1 MPAADSNADAEL
13 AAQLASTLQSCF
25 HLQVQAQQL
34 RQEVQRLQPLQEPLP
49 LLALKDL
56 VLEDDDVSST
66 VAMDDAGAA
75 DAGAGAAD
83 AGAAD
88 VGALQPGG
96 SGGSG
101 GSGSLADHCSPAEV
115 ALMKDLLTLAC
126 DKLREHGFLSEIA
139 SLRSTEMAWRPFVLN
154 CVLVLSTIC

>member
-1 MPAADSNADAEL
+1 M
-13 AAQLASTLQSCF
+13 
-25 HLQVQAQQL
+25 
-34 RQEVQRLQPLQEPLP
+34 
-49 LLALKDL
+49 LALKDL
-56 VLEDDDVSST
+56 VLEDDDVCST
-66 VAMDDAGAA
+66 FAMDDAGAA

-83 AGAAD
+83 SGAADAGAAD
-88 VGALQPGG
+88 VGALQP
-96 SGGSG
+96 GGSG

-154 CVLVLSTIC
+154 CVLVLSTIY